1 MTRRKPWCARVHE
14 VWRSLTIFSLPMIL
28 AGVLAAQDPF
38 EIHVLEYEQLQLG
51 EFTFENHTNY

>member
-1 MTRRKPWCARVHE
+1 MHE